1 MRSAGAPAVLAA
13 PALLAAIVSFQ
24 IGAALAKSLFTAL
37 GPFGVAGLRI
47 GLAAVL
53 LAAIWRPWRRLS
65 GAASGGVAKQ
75 GAIIAY
81 GLSLGA
87 MNLCF
92 YLALARLPLGI
103 AVAIEFTGPLALA
116 VFGSRRRLD
125 LLWAA
130 LAALGLALLLAP
142 RTSLRGLDPIGIA
155 FGFLAGLG
163 WALYVLA
170 GQRIDRELPGGQ
182 ATALGMAVAAVV
194 IVPFCLPAMVPV
206 LHRPVLLAAALLVA
220 VLSSALPYALE
231 LFALRRMTARGYG
244 VLSSVD
250 PALAALSGLAL
261 LGEQLSAWHWLAI
274 GCIVLASVG
283 STLAAD
289 APKIIPA

>member
-1 MRSAGAPAVLAA
+1 MGKSAGA

-24 IGAALAKSLFTAL
+24 IGAALAKSLFAAL
-37 GPFGVAGLRI
+37 GPFGTAGLRI
-47 GLAAVL
+47 GLAALL
-53 LAAIWRPWRRLS
+53 LAAAWRPWRLLA
-65 GAASGGVAKQ
+65 GAASRGMAKRGMAKW
-75 GAIIAY
+75 GAIISY

-87 MNLCF
+87 MNLFF

-116 VFGSRRRLD
+116 VLGSRRRLD
-125 LLWAA
+125 LLWAG

-142 RTSLRGLDPIGIA
+142 RTSLRGLDAAGVA
-155 FGFLAGLG
+155 FGFLAGLC

-170 GQRIDRELPGGQ
+170 GQRIDASLPSGQ
-182 ATALGMAVAAVV
+182 ATALGMAVAAIV
-194 IVPFCLPAMVPV
+194 IVPFCLTAMRPV
-206 LHRPVLLAAALLVA
+206 LHRPGLLAAALLMA
-220 VLSSALPYALE
+220 MLSSALPYALE

-250 PALAALSGLAL
+250 PALAALAGLAL

-283 STLAAD
+283 STLAGD
-289 APKIIPA
+289 APRVSPA